1 MELEP
6 IALLLSDEHIMTHQH
21 KLYAADFAFLN
32 SSGNYDFNVQC
43 EMLKDIGYDAIQHSV
58 WDCSPP
64 HAASYLSE
72 VQQRHQLE
80 IIGLYVI
87 VDLNLGLMHPR
98 NTGTLAVLEELD
110 GCKAV
115 NMPVRSPGNDE
126 RATLQW
132 FERALEIAD
141 RRGIDLLLYPHH
153 GFWMDHYSVAVDL
166 CEKLDHPRLG
176 IAYGSHPW
184 FCMSKGGSP
193 LAALKA
199 VLPHLRMLN
208 MAGSRL
214 SPLGFNQIATIEPL
228 DSGELD
234 TLAFLGTAK
243 SLGYEG
249 PIGYMGFMEGGN
261 PYIKLKRSL
270 AALHEMLDVIER
282 HPHWVRHI
290 TEPTPSSR

>member
-1 MELEP
+1 MP
-6 IALLLSDEHIMTHQH
+6 NKH

-32 SSGNYDFNVQC
+32 TSGNYDFDVQC
-43 EMLKDIGYDAIQHSV
+43 EMLKELGYDAIQHSV
-58 WDCSPP
+58 WDSSPP
-64 HAASYLSE
+64 HAVSYLSE
-72 VQQRHQLE
+72 IQQRHQLE
-80 IIGLYVI
+80 IIGLYNI
-87 VDLNLGLMHPR
+87 VDLSLGPKHPR
-98 NTGTLAVLEELD
+98 NAGTLAVLDELD
-110 GCKAV
+110 GCSTV
-115 NMPVRSPGNDE
+115 NMPIRSPGNDE
-126 RATLQW
+126 RATLRW
-132 FERALEIAD
+132 LESALDIAD

-153 GFWMDHYSVAVDL
+153 GFWMDHYSIAVDL

-208 MAGSRL
+208 LAGSRL

-234 TLAFLGTAK
+234 TLAFLGAAK

-249 PIGYMGFMEGGN
+249 PIGYMGFQEGGN

-270 AALHEMLDVIER
+270 AALHEMLDVLER
-282 HPHWVRHI
+282 HPHWVQHI
-290 TEPTPSSR
+290 TDATAFPR